1 MGKVIMDAAMSL
13 DGFVADEHDAPG
25 PIFDWYE
32 NGDVPVTLA
41 DEERVFHTSPASA
54 AYLRDLDR
62 RTAACVI
69 GRRLFDI
76 TGGWGG
82 RPPAGEAVFV
92 VTHRPPSDWAHPE
105 APFTF
110 VDGVAEAVAQ
120 ARDFAGERDVSVSAG
135 LVGGQ
140 ALELGLGRRGAR
152 QPGPGVPRP
161 RTALRRRPR
170 RRHVVAGRPGDHP
183 GRPGDPPD
191 LPGPAALSGPGLRRQ
206 PAWSRRTSSRTPGIA
221 ASTAARVS

>member
-32 NGDVPVTLA
+32 NGDVAVTLA

-54 AYLRDLDR
+54 AYLRDLNR

-92 VTHRPPSDWAHPE
+92 VTHRPPADWAHPE
-105 APFTF
+105 APFSF
-110 VDGVAEAVAQ
+110 VDGVAEAVEQ
-120 ARDFAGERDVSVSAG
+120 ARAFAGERDVSVSAG

-140 ALELGLGRRGAR
+140 ALELGLVDEVHVNLAPVFLGRGRRFVGDLGAGAWLLGD
-152 QPGPGVPRP
+152 PEII
-161 RTALRRRPR
+161 
-170 RRHVVAGRPGDHP
+170 PGDRVTHLIFP
-183 GRPGDPPD
+183 V
-191 LPGPAALSGPGLRRQ
+191 LPR
-206 PAWSRRTSSRTPGIA
+206 
-221 ASTAARVS
+221 